1 RSMAESGRRNT
12 GSLTQKGLAGGPV
25 IASPGSPITASPGG
39 AGLPKPQRNQV
50 RSRKRWSLWLFVA
63 PAVVYLLAFFA
74 VPVIN
79 NVTMSFRNYTTATF
93 YTGQAPFVGF
103 ANYVAV
109 FTSGLFGK
117 LTLNTV
123 IFTFVS
129 LVATFVIGLLLAVFF
144 DKNFPLNGILRS
156 LLLLPWLLPL
166 IISAAVWRRMMDSGS
181 GILNQVLGGVGLP
194 AVPWLTNPAVA
205 LYAVVLVNVW
215 VGIPFMM
222 VILYGGL
229 QEIPR
234 DLYEAANLDGAVGF
248 RVFRSITW
256 PLLRPVVG
264 VVLMLGFIYTIRVLD
279 IVLALT
285 GGGPANATQT
295 FATQAYQLSFTEF
308 QFGAGAAL
316 SNVLIVVSLLVAA
329 LQLRANRRSSDL
341 AS

>member
-1 RSMAESGRRNT
+1 MAEDGRQST
-12 GSLTQKGLAGGPV
+12 GSLTSKAVAPGPAARARRPVAAVGAAGSV
-25 IASPGSPITASPGG
+25 RAGS
-39 AGLPKPQRNQV
+39 RN
-50 RSRKRWSLWLFVA
+50 RARRHRWSLWLFVA
-63 PAVVYLLAFFA
+63 PAVLYLLAFFA
-74 VPVIN
+74 VPVID
-79 NVTMSFRNYTTATF
+79 NVRMSFQDYTTATF

-103 ANYVAV
+103 ANYVSV
-109 FTSGLFGK
+109 FTSGLFAK
-117 LTLNTV
+117 LTLNTAV
-123 IFTFVS
+123 FTVVS
-129 LVATFVIGLLLAVFF
+129 LAATFVVGLALAVFF
-144 DKNFPLNGILRS
+144 DRRFPLNGVLRS

-181 GILNQVLGGVGLP
+181 GIINQVFGALGLP
-194 AVPWLTNPAVA
+194 EIPWLTSPDVA

-215 VGIPFMM
+215 VGIPFVM

-234 DLYEAANLDGAVGF
+234 DLYEAASLDGAV
-248 RVFRSITW
+248 RLRAFRSITW

-264 VVLMLGFIYTIRVLD
+264 IVLMLGFIYTIRVLD

-295 FATQAYQLSFTEF
+295 FATQAYQLSFTQF

-316 SNVLIVVSLLVAA
+316 SNVLIVVSLLVAG
-329 LQLRANRRSSDL
+329 LQIRASRRPSDL